1 MAFKGIAQD
10 KVPAFQL
17 VQSRIQAITSDVTTT
32 DTGYDFDSATY
43 RFVLKSNQGRSA
55 NLDLSREFLDDL
67 RDNPSGPNSRY
78 TFELTSK
85 LNEKIREAVESSGLI
100 SYSDEALKYTLLR
113 YIVKEHGNGR
123 TIHKYNTIGRGAQGD
138 FERDTRTALS
148 PEEKDSLIWSWGELM
163 RLRLIAPTGTDLVV
177 PDEWVKP
184 TEKGIAAVE
193 GRTFT
198 EYEEIEVFV
207 AKGEVFTAFRALQR
221 IFQQARTNV
230 IIIDPYVDETELD
243 HIAELNPSIEVK
255 VITEHM
261 LGQFKTAYSKLQ
273 AQRGNVEVRTAAN
286 FHDRFIILDDKK
298 CYQLGSSINHIG
310 KKSTV
315 IDGKNEPV
323 RDKIL
328 AEFAKAWSVGTS
340 L

>member
-1 MAFKGIAQD
+1 MAFKGITRD
-10 KVPAFQL
+10 KVPAFDI
-17 VQSRIQAITSDVTTT
+17 VQSRIKAISSNVTIT
-32 DTGYDFDSATY
+32 DTGYDFDSMLY
-43 RFVLKSNQGRSA
+43 RFVLNGDQNRSA
-55 NLDLSREFLDDL
+55 DLDLPRELLDDL
-67 RDNPSGPNSRY
+67 RDNPTGPNSRY

-100 SYSDEALKYTLLR
+100 SYSDEALKYALLR
-113 YIVKEHGNGR
+113 YIVKEHRNGR
-123 TIHKYNTIGRGAQGD
+123 TVHKYNAIGRNAQGT
-138 FERDTRTALS
+138 FEQDTRTELS
-148 PEEKDSLIWSWGELM
+148 TEEKDSLIWSWGELM

-207 AKGEVFTAFRALQR
+207 AKGEVFTAFRVLQR
-221 IFQQARTNV
+221 IFQQARAKV
-230 IIIDPYVDETELD
+230 IIIDPYVDETVLD

-255 VITEHM
+255 VITEHL

-286 FHDRFIILDDKK
+286 FHDRFIILDDDK

-323 RDKIL
+323 RDKVL
-328 AEFAKAWSVGTS
+328 AEFAKAWLVGTP